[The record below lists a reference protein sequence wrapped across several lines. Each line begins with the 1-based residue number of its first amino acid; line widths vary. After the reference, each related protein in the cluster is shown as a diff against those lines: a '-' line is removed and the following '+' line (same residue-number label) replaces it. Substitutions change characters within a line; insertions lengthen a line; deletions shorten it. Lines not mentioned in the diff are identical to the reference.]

1 MSRLSV
7 YWPDELFSSDDGPEE
22 SMILPFPG
30 VRQAASAEAP
40 APALDVITRA
50 RLLFSNR
57 SCQECGYP
65 VVEPVEMSDSL
76 VNRNGLAIPG
86 TATLTGFRCC
96 GCDHEWSI

>member
-7 YWPDELFSSDDGPEE
+7 YWPDELSSSDHGLDEPQ
-22 SMILPFPG
+22 ILLFPG
-30 VRQAASAEAP
+30 VRREPAKASGP
-40 APALDVITRA
+40 LDVITRA

-65 VVEPVEMSDSL
+65 VVQPVELSDSL